1 MFAVLLCLL
10 SLLHAP
16 TIVVSLFIDPAQSIP
31 AQLSNTSQ
39 SQLPDGSLPALPI
52 APIIRLPSN
61 LSALLLQCD
70 APKYG
75 HDLKY
80 SSCHDAYSQIPHLI
94 DLISFG
100 PRTQGNWAV
109 RLPFRVYSCEWR

>member
-10 SLLHAP
+10 SLLLAP
-16 TIVVSLFIDPAQSIP
+16 AIVVSLTINPVQSIP
-31 AQLSNTSQ
+31 AQSPNKTPL
-39 SQLPDGSLPALPI
+39 QLPNGSLPALPI
-52 APIIRLPSN
+52 SPTVRLPSN